1 MASGQGISE
10 EDSLGCAE
18 EEDRRT
24 RSEILGLV
32 ALGGR
37 TGAFGGGVGVVVL
50 VLLAEG
56 EVVFAFV

>member
-1 MASGQGISE
+1 MSE

-18 EEDRRT
+18 GEDRRT

-37 TGAFGGGVGVVVL
+37 TGAFGGGVGAVVL
-50 VLLAEG
+50 VLLAVGGVEL
-56 EVVFAFV
+56 AFV

>member
-1 MASGQGISE
+1 MSE
-10 EDSLGCAE
+10 EDSLGWAE
-18 EEDRRT
+18 EEDRRI

-37 TGAFGGGVGVVVL
+37 TGAFGGGIGAVVL